1 MDNKFPVINQKIRLI
16 SIQKL
21 DFSAKDGDKIQ
32 GVKIYYLSDPDENF
46 KDNYIGGVVQS
57 SFIPGSDSLKIF
69 DNNKN
74 VVLPKNAILSLEI
87 YSTSKPPRAINVKID

>member
-21 DFSAKDGDKIQ
+21 DFSTKDGDKIQ
-32 GVKIYYLSDPDENF
+32 GVKIYYLSDPDENL
-46 KDNYIGGVVQS
+46 KDNYIGGVVQN
-57 SFIPGSDSLKIF
+57 SFISGSDSLKIF

-74 VVLPKNAILSLEI
+74 VILPKNAILSLEI
-87 YSTSKPPRAINVKID
+87 YSTSKPPRAVSVKID